1 MYNTEMFT
9 QVVEY
14 QKTLFDNSFSMM
26 ATLQDQGHQLMDK
39 AFETT
44 PLLPEDSKKM
54 CSSWIDFVKQNRE
67 SCKGYVDSSFDKTKG
82 LFEASEPASS
92 VEKPSAATDKK
103 SG

>member
-44 PLLPEDSKKM
+44 MLPQPCAFDQALPPPQSL
-54 CSSWIDFVKQNRE
+54 NR
-67 SCKGYVDSSFDKTKG
+67 G
-82 LFEASEPASS
+82 LIH
-92 VEKPSAATDKK
+92 
-103 SG
+103 